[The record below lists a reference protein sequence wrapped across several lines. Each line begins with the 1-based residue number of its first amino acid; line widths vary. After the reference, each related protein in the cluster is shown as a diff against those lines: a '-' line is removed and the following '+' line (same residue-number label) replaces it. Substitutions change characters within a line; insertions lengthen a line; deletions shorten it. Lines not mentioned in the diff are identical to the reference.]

1 MAQPYQSP
9 LGMRIALWRERINR
23 VPRLGRVVLS
33 LLITLE
39 LVILLSVII
48 DRTLID
54 SVVEGDVDP
63 LTPALI
69 AAVLGVVLYGISWWA
84 LVGFDADPRTPWQA
98 GLPAVAVVTA
108 GIAGLLLIVVLALFG
123 LAFGY
128 VL

>member
-1 MAQPYQSP
+1 MAQSHQSP
-9 LGMRIALWRERINR
+9 AGSRVDMWITRINR

-54 SVVEGDVDP
+54 AVVEGDVDP
-63 LTPALI
+63 MTPALI
-69 AAVLGVVLYGISWWA
+69 AAVLGVVIYGISWWA
-84 LVGFDADPRTPWQA
+84 LVGFDADPGDPWQA
-98 GLPAVAVVTA
+98 GLPAVVMVGA
-108 GIAGLLLIVVLALFG
+108 GIAGLVLIVVLALFG